1 MSRIRIFRGFRVF
14 RGAGIIR
21 ESGIFRGS
29 GIIQALS
36 LMLFLLMLSSCEH
49 KEFRYVTSSFRSLRV
64 EFNWE
69 RYEDFQKPEGMRVIF
84 FPKDGTSEPW
94 IFDFPNGE
102 GRQIELPENEYRVI
116 CYNYDTS
123 GINWENPNSFMEYLA
138 KTRSVLAPDSAKA
151 YTTPSWLCG
160 DHIDWVS
167 LENIPEGT
175 EKVIT
180 LYPVRMV
187 SRYTYEVKGI
197 LNLIR
202 VTDIR
207 ASLSG
212 MSGSLLMAE
221 DKLPDGISE
230 NLFFGGEIVGNQIKG
245 GFYTFG
251 YSQGIASPQVFKLYL
266 KSKDGVIYVLEQ
278 DVSAQVHSVPVRGHL
293 GDVHLIIDF
302 NIDIPEIKNDGG
314 SGGGGIGG
322 GGSGGNNS
330 SGGAGFD
337 VGVDDWADVNED
349 IIC

>member
-1 MSRIRIFRGFRVF
+1 MSRIRL
-14 RGAGIIR
+14 
-21 ESGIFRGS
+21 
-29 GIIQALS
+29 LS
-36 LMLFLLMLSSCEH
+36 LMLFLLILTACEH
-49 KEFRYVTSSFRSLRV
+49 KEFRYVTSPFRSLRV

-123 GINWENPNSFMEYLA
+123 GISWENPNSFVEYLA
-138 KTRSVLAPDSAKA
+138 KTRSVLAPDSVKA
-151 YTTPSWLCG
+151 STTPSWLCG
-160 DHIDWVS
+160 DHINWVS
-167 LENIPEGT
+167 LQNIPEGT

-187 SRYTYEVKGI
+187 SRYTYEVNGI
-197 LNLIR
+197 RNLER
-202 VTDIR
+202 VADIR

-221 DKLPDGISE
+221 DKLPDGLSE

-251 YSQGIASPQVFKLYL
+251 YCQDIASPQVFKLYL
-266 KSKDGVIYVLEQ
+266 KCRNGMVIVVEQ
-278 DVSAQVHSVPVRGHL
+278 DVSAQVHSVPVKGHI
-293 GDVHLIIDF
+293 GDVHLIINFKFHFDVPKLE
-302 NIDIPEIKNDGG
+302 NEGE
-314 SGGGGIGG
+314 GGG
-322 GGSGGNNS
+322 GGNNS

-337 VGVDDWADVNED
+337 VGVDDWGDVNVD
-349 IIC
+349 IPC

>member
-1 MSRIRIFRGFRVF
+1 MSRIRL
-14 RGAGIIR
+14 
-21 ESGIFRGS
+21 
-29 GIIQALS
+29 LS
-36 LMLFLLMLSSCEH
+36 LMLFLLILTACEH

-123 GINWENPNSFMEYLA
+123 GISWENSNSFVEYLA
-138 KTRSVLAPDSAKA
+138 KTRSVLAPDSVKA
-151 YTTPSWLCG
+151 CTTPSWLCG
-160 DHIDWVS
+160 DHINWVS
-167 LENIPEGT
+167 LQNIPEGT

-187 SRYTYEVKGI
+187 SRYTYEVNGI
-197 LNLIR
+197 RNLER
-202 VTDIR
+202 VADIR

-221 DKLPDGISE
+221 DRLPDGVSE
-230 NLFFGGEIVGNQIKG
+230 NLFFGGEISGHQIKG

-251 YSQGIASPQVFKLYL
+251 YCQDIASPQVFKLYL
-266 KSKDGVIYVLEQ
+266 KCRNGMVIVVEQ
-278 DVSAQVHSVPVRGHL
+278 DVSAQVHSVPVKGHI
-293 GDVHLIIDF
+293 GDVHLIINFKFHFDVPKLE
-302 NIDIPEIKNDGG
+302 NEGE
-314 SGGGGIGG
+314 GGG
-322 GGSGGNNS
+322 GGNNS

-337 VGVDDWADVNED
+337 VGVDDWADVNVD
-349 IIC
+349 IPC

>member
-1 MSRIRIFRGFRVF
+1 MSRIRI
-14 RGAGIIR
+14 
-21 ESGIFRGS
+21 
-29 GIIQALS
+29 LS
-36 LMLFLLMLSSCEH
+36 LMLFLLILTACEH
-49 KEFRYVTSSFRSLRV
+49 KELRYVTSSFRSLRV

-84 FPKDGTSEPW
+84 YPKDGTSEPW

-123 GINWENPNSFMEYLA
+123 GISWETPNSFMEYLA
-138 KTRSVLAPDSAKA
+138 KTRSVLTPESVKA
-151 YTTPSWLCG
+151 CTTPSWLCG

-167 LENIPEGT
+167 LENIPAGT

-187 SRYTYEVKGI
+187 SRYTYEVNGI
-197 LNLIR
+197 QNLER
-202 VTDIR
+202 VVDIR

-221 DKLPDGISE
+221 DKLPDGVSE
-230 NLFFGGEIVGNQIKG
+230 NLFFGGATTGYQIKG

-251 YSQGIASPQVFKLYL
+251 YCQGIASPQVFKLYL
-266 KSKDGVIYVLEQ
+266 KSRDGIVIVVEQ
-278 DVSAQVHSVPVRGHL
+278 DVSAQVQSVPVRGHL
-293 GDVHLIIDF
+293 GDVHLIINFRFDV
-302 NIDIPEIKNDGG
+302 PEIKTDGG
-314 SGGGGIGG
+314 SG
-322 GGSGGNNS
+322 
-330 SGGAGFD
+330 GGAGFD

>member
-1 MSRIRIFRGFRVF
+1 MSRIRL
-14 RGAGIIR
+14 
-21 ESGIFRGS
+21 
-29 GIIQALS
+29 LS
-36 LMLFLLMLSSCEH
+36 LMLFLLILTACEH
-49 KEFRYVTSSFRSLRV
+49 KEFRYVTSPFRSLRV

-123 GINWENPNSFMEYLA
+123 GISWENSNSFVEYLA
-138 KTRSVLAPDSAKA
+138 KTRSVLAPDSVKA
-151 YTTPSWLCG
+151 CTTPSWLCG
-160 DHIDWVS
+160 DHINWVS
-167 LENIPEGT
+167 LQNIPEGT

-187 SRYTYEVKGI
+187 SRYTYEVNGI
-197 LNLIR
+197 RNLER
-202 VTDIR
+202 VADIR

-221 DKLPDGISE
+221 DRLPDGVSE
-230 NLFFGGEIVGNQIKG
+230 NLFFGGEISGHQIKG

-251 YSQGIASPQVFKLYL
+251 YCQDIASPQVFKLYL
-266 KSKDGVIYVLEQ
+266 KCRNGMVIVVEQ
-278 DVSAQVHSVPVRGHL
+278 DVSAQVHSVPVKGHI
-293 GDVHLIIDF
+293 GDVHLIINFKFHFDVPKLE
-302 NIDIPEIKNDGG
+302 NEGE
-314 SGGGGIGG
+314 GGG
-322 GGSGGNNS
+322 GGNNS

-337 VGVDDWADVNED
+337 VGVDDWADVNVD
-349 IIC
+349 IPC

>member
-1 MSRIRIFRGFRVF
+1 MPTGRTERKEADMSRIRL
-14 RGAGIIR
+14 
-21 ESGIFRGS
+21 
-29 GIIQALS
+29 LS
-36 LMLFLLMLSSCEH
+36 LMLFLLILTACEH
-49 KEFRYVTSSFRSLRV
+49 KEFRYVTSPFRSLRV

-123 GINWENPNSFMEYLA
+123 GISWENSNSFVEYLA
-138 KTRSVLAPDSAKA
+138 KTRSVLAPDSVKA
-151 YTTPSWLCG
+151 CTTPSWLCG
-160 DHIDWVS
+160 DHINWVS
-167 LENIPEGT
+167 LQNIPEGT

-187 SRYTYEVKGI
+187 SRYTYEVNGI
-197 LNLIR
+197 RNLER
-202 VTDIR
+202 VADIR

-221 DKLPDGISE
+221 DRLPDGVSE
-230 NLFFGGEIVGNQIKG
+230 NLFFGGEISGHQIKG

-251 YSQGIASPQVFKLYL
+251 YCQDIASPQVFKLYL
-266 KSKDGVIYVLEQ
+266 KCRNGMVIVVEQ
-278 DVSAQVHSVPVRGHL
+278 DVSAQVHSVPVKGHI
-293 GDVHLIIDF
+293 GDVHLIINFKFHFDVPKLE
-302 NIDIPEIKNDGG
+302 NEGE
-314 SGGGGIGG
+314 GGG
-322 GGSGGNNS
+322 GGNNS

-337 VGVDDWADVNED
+337 VGVDDWADVNVD
-349 IIC
+349 IPC

>member
-1 MSRIRIFRGFRVF
+1 MSRIRL
-14 RGAGIIR
+14 
-21 ESGIFRGS
+21 
-29 GIIQALS
+29 LS
-36 LMLFLLMLSSCEH
+36 LMLFLLILTACEH
-49 KEFRYVTSSFRSLRV
+49 KELRYVTSSFRSLRV

-123 GINWENPNSFMEYLA
+123 GISWENPNSFVEYLA
-138 KTRSVLAPDSAKA
+138 KTRSVLAPDSVKA
-151 YTTPSWLCG
+151 CTTPSWLCG
-160 DHIDWVS
+160 DHINWVS

-187 SRYTYEVKGI
+187 SRYTYEVNGI
-197 LNLIR
+197 RNLER
-202 VTDIR
+202 VADIR

-221 DKLPDGISE
+221 DRLPDGVSE
-230 NLFFGGEIVGNQIKG
+230 NLFFGGEIVSDQIKG

-251 YSQGIASPQVFKLYL
+251 YCQDIASPQVFKLYL
-266 KSKDGVIYVLEQ
+266 KCRNGMVIVVEQ
-278 DVSAQVHSVPVRGHL
+278 DVSAQVHSVPVRGHI
-293 GDVHLIIDF
+293 GDVHLIINF
-302 NIDIPEIKNDGG
+302 KFHFDIPKFENE
-314 SGGGGIGG
+314 GGGGG
-322 GGSGGNNS
+322 GGNNS

-337 VGVDDWADVNED
+337 VGVDDWGDVNVD
-349 IIC
+349 IPC

>member
-1 MSRIRIFRGFRVF
+1 M
-14 RGAGIIR
+14 
-21 ESGIFRGS
+21 
-29 GIIQALS
+29 
-36 LMLFLLMLSSCEH
+36 
-49 KEFRYVTSSFRSLRV
+49 
-64 EFNWE
+64 
-69 RYEDFQKPEGMRVIF
+69 
-84 FPKDGTSEPW
+84 
-94 IFDFPNGE
+94 
-102 GRQIELPENEYRVI
+102 PENEYRVI

-123 GINWENPNSFMEYLA
+123 GIYWENPNSFVEYLA
-138 KTRSVLAPDSAKA
+138 KTRSVLAPDSDKVC
-151 YTTPSWLCG
+151 TTPSWLCG
-160 DHIDWVS
+160 DHIDRVS

-221 DKLPDGISE
+221 DKLPDGLSE

-251 YSQGIASPQVFKLYL
+251 YCQSIATSQVFKLYL

-314 SGGGGIGG
+314 SGGDVGGGG
-322 GGSGGNNS
+322 SGGSGGNNS

>member
-1 MSRIRIFRGFRVF
+1 MSRIRL
-14 RGAGIIR
+14 
-21 ESGIFRGS
+21 
-29 GIIQALS
+29 LS
-36 LMLFLLMLSSCEH
+36 LMLFLLILTACEH

-123 GINWENPNSFMEYLA
+123 GISWENSNSFVEYLA
-138 KTRSVLAPDSAKA
+138 KTRSVLAPDSVKA
-151 YTTPSWLCG
+151 STTPSWLCG
-160 DHIDWVS
+160 DHINWVS
-167 LENIPEGT
+167 LQNIPEGT

-187 SRYTYEVKGI
+187 SRYTYEVNGI
-197 LNLIR
+197 RNQER
-202 VTDIR
+202 VADIR

-221 DKLPDGISE
+221 DKLPDGLSE

-251 YSQGIASPQVFKLYL
+251 YCQDIASPQVFKLYL
-266 KSKDGVIYVLEQ
+266 KCRNGMVIVVEQ
-278 DVSAQVHSVPVRGHL
+278 DVSAQVHSVPVKGHI
-293 GDVHLIIDF
+293 GDVHLIINFKFHFDVPKLE
-302 NIDIPEIKNDGG
+302 NEGE
-314 SGGGGIGG
+314 GGG
-322 GGSGGNNS
+322 GGNNS

-337 VGVDDWADVNED
+337 VGVDDWADVNVD
-349 IIC
+349 IPC

>member
-1 MSRIRIFRGFRVF
+1 
-14 RGAGIIR
+14 
-21 ESGIFRGS
+21 
-29 GIIQALS
+29 
-36 LMLFLLMLSSCEH
+36 MLFLLILTACEH
-49 KEFRYVTSSFRSLRV
+49 KEFRYVTSPFRSLRV

-123 GINWENPNSFMEYLA
+123 GISWENSNSFVEYLA
-138 KTRSVLAPDSAKA
+138 KTRSVLAPDSVKA
-151 YTTPSWLCG
+151 CTTPSWLCG
-160 DHIDWVS
+160 DHINWVS

-187 SRYTYEVKGI
+187 SRYTYEVNGI
-197 LNLIR
+197 RNLER
-202 VTDIR
+202 VADIR

-221 DKLPDGISE
+221 DRLPDGVSE
-230 NLFFGGEIVGNQIKG
+230 NLFFGGEISGDQIKG

-251 YSQGIASPQVFKLYL
+251 YCQDIASPQVFKLYL
-266 KSKDGVIYVLEQ
+266 KCRNGMVIVVEQ
-278 DVSAQVHSVPVRGHL
+278 DVSAQVHSVPVKGHI
-293 GDVHLIIDF
+293 GDVHLIINF
-302 NIDIPEIKNDGG
+302 KFHFDIPKFENDGG
-314 SGGGGIGG
+314 
-322 GGSGGNNS
+322 GGNNS

-337 VGVDDWADVNED
+337 VGVDDWGDVNVD
-349 IIC
+349 IPC

>member
-1 MSRIRIFRGFRVF
+1 MSRIRL
-14 RGAGIIR
+14 
-21 ESGIFRGS
+21 
-29 GIIQALS
+29 LS
-36 LMLFLLMLSSCEH
+36 LMLFLLILTACEH

-84 FPKDGTSEPW
+84 FPKDGTGDPW

-123 GINWENPNSFMEYLA
+123 GISWENSNSFVEYLA
-138 KTRSVLAPDSAKA
+138 KTRSVLAPDSVKA
-151 YTTPSWLCG
+151 CTTPSWLCG
-160 DHIDWVS
+160 DHINWVS
-167 LENIPEGT
+167 LQNIPEGT

-187 SRYTYEVKGI
+187 SRYTYEVNGI
-197 LNLIR
+197 RNLER
-202 VTDIR
+202 VADIR

-221 DKLPDGISE
+221 DRLPDGVSE
-230 NLFFGGEIVGNQIKG
+230 NLFFGGEISGHQIKG

-251 YSQGIASPQVFKLYL
+251 YCQDIASPQVFKLYL
-266 KSKDGVIYVLEQ
+266 KCRNGMVIVVEQ
-278 DVSAQVHSVPVRGHL
+278 DVSAQVHSVPVKGHI
-293 GDVHLIIDF
+293 GDVHLIINFKFHFDVPKLE
-302 NIDIPEIKNDGG
+302 NEGE
-314 SGGGGIGG
+314 GGG
-322 GGSGGNNS
+322 GGNNS

-337 VGVDDWADVNED
+337 VGVDDWADVNVD
-349 IIC
+349 IPC

>member
-1 MSRIRIFRGFRVF
+1 MSRIRIFKGFRIF
-14 RGAGIIR
+14 REFRI
-21 ESGIFRGS
+21 SRGS

-84 FPKDGTSEPW
+84 FPKDGTGDPW

-123 GINWENPNSFMEYLA
+123 GIYWENPNSFVEYLA

-151 YTTPSWLCG
+151 CTTPSWLCG

-175 EKVIT
+175 EKVIP

-187 SRYTYEVKGI
+187 SRYTYEVNGI
-197 LNLIR
+197 QNQER
-202 VTDIR
+202 VADIR

-221 DKLPDGISE
+221 DKLSDGVSE
-230 NLFFGGEIVGNQIKG
+230 NLLFGGETANNQIKG

-251 YSQGIASPQVFKLYL
+251 YCQSLESPQVFKLYL
-266 KSKDGVIYVLEQ
+266 KSRDGKVYVLEQ
-278 DVSAQVHSVPVRGHL
+278 DVSAQIHSVPVRGHI
-293 GDVHLIIDF
+293 GDVHLIINF
-302 NIDIPEIKNDGG
+302 NFVVPDNKNDGG
-314 SGGGGIGG
+314 GGGGN
-322 GGSGGNNS
+322 GGNNS

>member
-1 MSRIRIFRGFRVF
+1 
-14 RGAGIIR
+14 
-21 ESGIFRGS
+21 
-29 GIIQALS
+29 
-36 LMLFLLMLSSCEH
+36 MLFLLILTACEH
-49 KEFRYVTSSFRSLRV
+49 KELRYVTSPFRSLRV

-84 FPKDGTSEPW
+84 FPKDGTGEPW

-123 GINWENPNSFMEYLA
+123 GISWENSNSFVEYLA
-138 KTRSVLAPDSAKA
+138 KTRSVLASDSVKA
-151 YTTPSWLCG
+151 STTPSWLCG
-160 DHIDWVS
+160 DHINWVS

-187 SRYTYEVKGI
+187 SRYTYEVNGI
-197 LNLIR
+197 RNLER
-202 VTDIR
+202 VADIR

-221 DKLPDGISE
+221 DRLPDGVSE
-230 NLFFGGEIVGNQIKG
+230 NLVFGGEIAGDQIKG

-251 YSQGIASPQVFKLYL
+251 YCQDIASPQVFKLYL
-266 KSKDGVIYVLEQ
+266 KCRNGMVIVVEQ
-278 DVSAQVHSVPVRGHL
+278 DVSAQVHSVPVKGHI
-293 GDVHLIIDF
+293 GDVHLIINFKFHFDVPKLE
-302 NIDIPEIKNDGG
+302 NEGG
-314 SGGGGIGG
+314 
-322 GGSGGNNS
+322 GGNNS

-337 VGVDDWADVNED
+337 VGVDDWGDVNVD
-349 IIC
+349 IPC

>member
-1 MSRIRIFRGFRVF
+1 MSRIRL
-14 RGAGIIR
+14 
-21 ESGIFRGS
+21 
-29 GIIQALS
+29 LS
-36 LMLFLLMLSSCEH
+36 LMLFLLILTACEH
-49 KEFRYVTSSFRSLRV
+49 KELRYVTSSFRSLRV

-123 GINWENPNSFMEYLA
+123 GINWENSNSFVEYLA
-138 KTRSVLAPDSAKA
+138 KTRSVLAPDSVKA
-151 YTTPSWLCG
+151 CTTPSWLCG
-160 DHIDWVS
+160 DHINWVS

-187 SRYTYEVKGI
+187 SRYTYEVNGI
-197 LNLIR
+197 RNLER
-202 VTDIR
+202 VADIR

-221 DKLPDGISE
+221 DRLPDGVSE
-230 NLFFGGEIVGNQIKG
+230 NLVFGGEISGHQIKG

-251 YSQGIASPQVFKLYL
+251 YCQDIASPQVFKLYL
-266 KSKDGVIYVLEQ
+266 KCRNGMVIVVEQ
-278 DVSAQVHSVPVRGHL
+278 DVSAQVHSVPVKGHI
-293 GDVHLIIDF
+293 GDVHLIINFKFHFDVPKLE
-302 NIDIPEIKNDGG
+302 NEGG
-314 SGGGGIGG
+314 
-322 GGSGGNNS
+322 GGNNS

-337 VGVDDWADVNED
+337 VGVDDWGDVNVD
-349 IIC
+349 IPC

>member
-1 MSRIRIFRGFRVF
+1 MSRIRL
-14 RGAGIIR
+14 
-21 ESGIFRGS
+21 
-29 GIIQALS
+29 LS
-36 LMLFLLMLSSCEH
+36 LMLFLLILTACEH
-49 KEFRYVTSSFRSLRV
+49 KELRYVTSSFRSLRV

-123 GINWENPNSFMEYLA
+123 GISWENPNSFVEYLA
-138 KTRSVLAPDSAKA
+138 KTRSVLAPDSVKA
-151 YTTPSWLCG
+151 CTTPSWLCG
-160 DHIDWVS
+160 DHINWVS

-187 SRYTYEVKGI
+187 SRYTYEVNGI
-197 LNLIR
+197 RNLER
-202 VTDIR
+202 VADIR

-221 DKLPDGISE
+221 DRLPDGVSE
-230 NLFFGGEIVGNQIKG
+230 NLFFGGEISGHQIKG

-251 YSQGIASPQVFKLYL
+251 YCQDIASPQVFKLYL
-266 KSKDGVIYVLEQ
+266 KCRNGMVIVVEQ
-278 DVSAQVHSVPVRGHL
+278 DVSAQVHSVPVKGHI
-293 GDVHLIIDF
+293 GDVHLIINF
-302 NIDIPEIKNDGG
+302 KFHFDIPKFENDGG
-314 SGGGGIGG
+314 GGG
-322 GGSGGNNS
+322 GGNNS

-337 VGVDDWADVNED
+337 VGVDDWGDVNVD
-349 IIC
+349 IPC

>member
-1 MSRIRIFRGFRVF
+1 MSRNRIYRGFGIF
-14 RGAGIIR
+14 RGAGII
-21 ESGIFRGS
+21 
-29 GIIQALS
+29 QVLS
-36 LMLFLLMLSSCEH
+36 LMLFLLILSSCEH

-123 GINWENPNSFMEYLA
+123 GISWENPNSFVEYLA
-138 KTRSVLAPDSAKA
+138 KTRSVLAPDSVKA
-151 YTTPSWLCG
+151 STTPSWLCG
-160 DHIDWVS
+160 DHINWVS
-167 LENIPEGT
+167 LQNIPEGT

-187 SRYTYEVKGI
+187 SRYTYEVNGI
-197 LNLIR
+197 RNLER
-202 VTDIR
+202 VADIR

-221 DKLPDGISE
+221 DRLPDGVSE
-230 NLFFGGEIVGNQIKG
+230 NLFFGGEISGHQIKG

-251 YSQGIASPQVFKLYL
+251 YCQDIASPQVFKLYL
-266 KSKDGVIYVLEQ
+266 KCRNGMVIVVEQ
-278 DVSAQVHSVPVRGHL
+278 DVSAQVHSVPIKGHI
-293 GDVHLIIDF
+293 GDVHLIINF
-302 NIDIPEIKNDGG
+302 KFHFDIPKFENE
-314 SGGGGIGG
+314 GGGGG
-322 GGSGGNNS
+322 GGNNS

-337 VGVDDWADVNED
+337 VGVDDWGDVNVD
-349 IIC
+349 IPC

>member
-1 MSRIRIFRGFRVF
+1 MSRIRL
-14 RGAGIIR
+14 
-21 ESGIFRGS
+21 
-29 GIIQALS
+29 LS
-36 LMLFLLMLSSCEH
+36 LMLFLLILTACEH
-49 KEFRYVTSSFRSLRV
+49 KEFRYVTSPFRSLRV

-123 GINWENPNSFMEYLA
+123 GISWESPNSFVEYLA
-138 KTRSVLAPDSAKA
+138 KTRSVLAPDSVKA
-151 YTTPSWLCG
+151 STTPSWLCG
-160 DHIDWVS
+160 DHINWVS
-167 LENIPEGT
+167 LQNIPEGT

-187 SRYTYEVKGI
+187 SRYTYEVNGI
-197 LNLIR
+197 RNLER
-202 VTDIR
+202 VADIR

-221 DKLPDGISE
+221 DKLPDGLSE
-230 NLFFGGEIVGNQIKG
+230 NLFFRGEIVGNQIKG

-251 YSQGIASPQVFKLYL
+251 YCQDIASPQVFKLYL
-266 KSKDGVIYVLEQ
+266 KCRNGMVIVVEQ
-278 DVSAQVHSVPVRGHL
+278 DVSAQVHSVPVKGHI
-293 GDVHLIIDF
+293 GDVHLIINFKFHFDVPKLE
-302 NIDIPEIKNDGG
+302 NEGE
-314 SGGGGIGG
+314 GGG
-322 GGSGGNNS
+322 GGNNS

-337 VGVDDWADVNED
+337 VGVDDWADVNVD
-349 IIC
+349 IPC

>member
-1 MSRIRIFRGFRVF
+1 
-14 RGAGIIR
+14 
-21 ESGIFRGS
+21 
-29 GIIQALS
+29 
-36 LMLFLLMLSSCEH
+36 MLFLLILTACEH
-49 KEFRYVTSSFRSLRV
+49 KEFRYVTSPFRSLRV

-123 GINWENPNSFMEYLA
+123 GISWESPNSFVEYLA
-138 KTRSVLAPDSAKA
+138 KTRSVLAPDSVKA
-151 YTTPSWLCG
+151 CTTPSWLCG
-160 DHIDWVS
+160 DHINWVS

-187 SRYTYEVKGI
+187 SRYTYEVNGI
-197 LNLIR
+197 RNLER
-202 VTDIR
+202 VADIR

-221 DKLPDGISE
+221 DRLPDGVSE
-230 NLFFGGEIVGNQIKG
+230 NLFFGGEIAGDQIKG

-266 KSKDGVIYVLEQ
+266 KCRNDMVIVVEQ
-278 DVSAQVHSVPVRGHL
+278 DVSAQVHSVPVKGHI
-293 GDVHLIIDF
+293 GDVHLIINFKFHFDVPKF
-302 NIDIPEIKNDGG
+302 ENDGG
-314 SGGGGIGG
+314 
-322 GGSGGNNS
+322 GGNNS

-337 VGVDDWADVNED
+337 VGVDDWGDVNVD
-349 IIC
+349 IPC

>member
-1 MSRIRIFRGFRVF
+1 MSRIRL
-14 RGAGIIR
+14 
-21 ESGIFRGS
+21 
-29 GIIQALS
+29 LS
-36 LMLFLLMLSSCEH
+36 LMLFLLIITACEH
-49 KEFRYVTSSFRSLRV
+49 KEFRYVTSPFRSLRV

-123 GINWENPNSFMEYLA
+123 GISWENPNSFVEYLA
-138 KTRSVLAPDSAKA
+138 KTRSVLAPDSVKA
-151 YTTPSWLCG
+151 STTPSWLCG
-160 DHIDWVS
+160 DHINWVS
-167 LENIPEGT
+167 LQNIPEGT

-187 SRYTYEVKGI
+187 SRYTYEVNGI
-197 LNLIR
+197 RNLER
-202 VTDIR
+202 VADIR

-221 DKLPDGISE
+221 DRLPDGVSE
-230 NLFFGGEIVGNQIKG
+230 NLFFGGEISGHQIKG

-251 YSQGIASPQVFKLYL
+251 YCQDIASPQVFKLYL
-266 KSKDGVIYVLEQ
+266 KCRNGMVIVVEQ
-278 DVSAQVHSVPVRGHL
+278 DVSAQVHSVPVKGHI
-293 GDVHLIIDF
+293 GDVHLIINFKFHFDVPKLE
-302 NIDIPEIKNDGG
+302 NEGE
-314 SGGGGIGG
+314 GGG
-322 GGSGGNNS
+322 GGNNS

-337 VGVDDWADVNED
+337 VGVDDWADVNVD
-349 IIC
+349 IPC

>member
-1 MSRIRIFRGFRVF
+1 MSRIRIF
-14 RGAGIIR
+14 
-21 ESGIFRGS
+21 
-29 GIIQALS
+29 S
-36 LMLFLLMLSSCEH
+36 LMLFLLILSSCEH

-123 GINWENPNSFMEYLA
+123 GISWENPNSFVEYLA
-138 KTRSVLAPDSAKA
+138 KTRSVLAPDSVKA
-151 YTTPSWLCG
+151 CTTPSWLCG

-251 YSQGIASPQVFKLYL
+251 YSQSIATSQVFKLYL
-266 KSKDGVIYVLEQ
+266 KSKDGVVYVLEQ

-322 GGSGGNNS
+322 GGSGGNNT

>member
-1 MSRIRIFRGFRVF
+1 MNRFRIFRESKIIIRGSRIIRIF
-14 RGAGIIR
+14 
-21 ESGIFRGS
+21 
-29 GIIQALS
+29 S
-36 LMLFLLMLSSCEH
+36 LMLFLLILTACEH
-49 KEFRYVTSSFRSLRV
+49 KELRYVTSSFRSLRV

-123 GINWENPNSFMEYLA
+123 GISWENSNSFVEYLA
-138 KTRSVLAPDSAKA
+138 KTRSVLAPDSVKA
-151 YTTPSWLCG
+151 CTTPSWLCG
-160 DHIDWVS
+160 DHINRVS

-187 SRYTYEVKGI
+187 SRYTYEVNGI
-197 LNLIR
+197 RNLER
-202 VTDIR
+202 VADIR

-221 DKLPDGISE
+221 DRLPDGVSE
-230 NLFFGGEIVGNQIKG
+230 NLFFGGEISGHQIKG

-251 YSQGIASPQVFKLYL
+251 YCQDIASPQVFKLYL
-266 KSKDGVIYVLEQ
+266 KSRDGIVIVVEQ
-278 DVSAQVHSVPVRGHL
+278 DVSAQVQSVPVRGHL
-293 GDVHLIIDF
+293 GDVHLIINFRFDV
-302 NIDIPEIKNDGG
+302 PEIKTDGG
-314 SGGGGIGG
+314 SGGGGN
-322 GGSGGNNS
+322 GGNNS

>member
-1 MSRIRIFRGFRVF
+1 MSRIRL
-14 RGAGIIR
+14 
-21 ESGIFRGS
+21 
-29 GIIQALS
+29 LS
-36 LMLFLLMLSSCEH
+36 LMLFLLILTACEH
-49 KEFRYVTSSFRSLRV
+49 KEFRYVTSPFRSLRV

-123 GINWENPNSFMEYLA
+123 GISWENPNSFVEYLA
-138 KTRSVLAPDSAKA
+138 KTRSVLAPDSVKA
-151 YTTPSWLCG
+151 STTPSWLCG
-160 DHIDWVS
+160 DHINWVS
-167 LENIPEGT
+167 LQNIPEGT

-187 SRYTYEVKGI
+187 SRYTYEVNGI
-197 LNLIR
+197 RNLER
-202 VTDIR
+202 VADIR

-221 DKLPDGISE
+221 DKLPDGLSE

-251 YSQGIASPQVFKLYL
+251 YCQDIASPQVFKLYL
-266 KSKDGVIYVLEQ
+266 KCRNGMVIVVEQ
-278 DVSAQVHSVPVRGHL
+278 DVSAQVHSVPVKGHI
-293 GDVHLIIDF
+293 GDVHLIINFKFHFDVPKLE
-302 NIDIPEIKNDGG
+302 NEGE
-314 SGGGGIGG
+314 GGG
-322 GGSGGNNS
+322 GGNNS

-337 VGVDDWADVNED
+337 VGVDDWADVNVD
-349 IIC
+349 IPC

>member
-1 MSRIRIFRGFRVF
+1 MSRIRL
-14 RGAGIIR
+14 
-21 ESGIFRGS
+21 
-29 GIIQALS
+29 LS
-36 LMLFLLMLSSCEH
+36 LMLFLLILTACEH
-49 KEFRYVTSSFRSLRV
+49 KELRYVTSSFRSLRV

-84 FPKDGTSEPW
+84 FPKDGTGEPW

-123 GINWENPNSFMEYLA
+123 GISWENSNSFVEYLA
-138 KTRSVLAPDSAKA
+138 KTRSVLAPDSVKA
-151 YTTPSWLCG
+151 CTTPSWLCG
-160 DHIDWVS
+160 DHINWVS

-187 SRYTYEVKGI
+187 SRYTYEVNGI
-197 LNLIR
+197 RNLER
-202 VTDIR
+202 VADIR

-221 DKLPDGISE
+221 DRLPDGVSE
-230 NLFFGGEIVGNQIKG
+230 NLVFGGEIAGDQIKG

-251 YSQGIASPQVFKLYL
+251 YCQDIASPQVFKLYL
-266 KSKDGVIYVLEQ
+266 KCRNGMVIVVEQ
-278 DVSAQVHSVPVRGHL
+278 DVSAQVHSVPVKGHI
-293 GDVHLIIDF
+293 GDVHLIINFKFHFDVPKLE
-302 NIDIPEIKNDGG
+302 NE
-314 SGGGGIGG
+314 GGGGG
-322 GGSGGNNS
+322 GGNNS

-337 VGVDDWADVNED
+337 VGVDDWGDVNVD
-349 IIC
+349 IPC

>member
-1 MSRIRIFRGFRVF
+1 MSRIRL
-14 RGAGIIR
+14 
-21 ESGIFRGS
+21 
-29 GIIQALS
+29 LS
-36 LMLFLLMLSSCEH
+36 LMLFLLILTACEH
-49 KEFRYVTSSFRSLRV
+49 KEFRYVTSPFRSLRV

-84 FPKDGTSEPW
+84 FPKDGTGEPW

-123 GINWENPNSFMEYLA
+123 GINWENPNSFVEYLA
-138 KTRSVLAPDSAKA
+138 RTRSVQAPDSTKA
-151 YTTPSWLCG
+151 CTTPSWLCG

-187 SRYTYEVKGI
+187 SRYTYEVNGI
-197 LNLIR
+197 RNLER
-202 VTDIR
+202 VADIR

-221 DKLPDGISE
+221 DKLPDGLSE

-251 YSQGIASPQVFKLYL
+251 YCQDIASPQVFKLYL
-266 KSKDGVIYVLEQ
+266 KCRNGMVIVVEQ
-278 DVSAQVHSVPVRGHL
+278 DVSAQVHSVPVKGHI
-293 GDVHLIIDF
+293 GDVHLIINFKFHFDVPKLE
-302 NIDIPEIKNDGG
+302 NEGEDGG
-314 SGGGGIGG
+314 
-322 GGSGGNNS
+322 GGNNS

-337 VGVDDWADVNED
+337 VGVDDWADVNVD
-349 IIC
+349 IPC